1 MNDLIDFLY
10 EYILER
16 RYNSII
22 IHPEYQ
28 RRRVM
33 LDQERAHLEE
43 TLTAEQKKELC
54 LYMEHTEDLA
64 DFSLFYMF
72 RETLSLLRGFL
83 AF

>member
-28 RRRVM
+28 RRRGM

-43 TLTAEQKKELC
+43 TLTAEQKKELR

-64 DFSLFYMF
+64 DRSDEHTSELQ
-72 RETLSLLRGFL
+72 SPS
-83 AF
+83 

>member
-22 IHPEYQ
+22 THPEYQ

-43 TLTAEQKKELC
+43 TLTAEQKKELR
-54 LYMEHTEDLA
+54 LYMEHTEALA
-64 DFSLFYMF
+64 DFSLFCVF

-83 AF
+83 AC

>member
-43 TLTAEQKKELC
+43 TLTAEQKKELR

-64 DFSLFYMF
+64 DFSLFCVF
-72 RETLSLLRGFL
+72 RETLSLLRVFL
-83 AF
+83 AC

>member
-1 MNDLIDFLY
+1 
-10 EYILER
+10 
-16 RYNSII
+16 
-22 IHPEYQ
+22 
-28 RRRVM
+28 M
-33 LDQERAHLEE
+33 LDKERAHLEE
-43 TLTAEQKKELC
+43 TLTAEQKKELR

>member
-28 RRRVM
+28 RRRGM
-33 LDQERAHLEE
+33 LERAHLEE
-43 TLTAEQKKELC
+43 TLTAEQKKELR

-83 AF
+83 AC